1 MIFERCKSDVPAQVA
16 RKIAVDV
23 GLKVQ
28 ATRTPPEDDKDYREI
43 IAGMGGL
50 DTDEN
55 MESEPEEAEEDEEEP
70 EEAEEL
76 DEEQFEDGLR
86 PETFE
91 QSEEDNEEAEEEA
104 EEAHE
109 FDEEH
114 NPYLDSDDSKYRPRS
129 DGKEAAFSDS
139 SSSAAFSD

>member
-1 MIFERCKSDVPAQVA
+1 MIFERCKSSDVPAQVA

-23 GLKVQ
+23 GLKVE
-28 ATRTPPEDDKDYREI
+28 ATRTPIQEDDFMTDI
-43 IAGMGGL
+43 TAGMGGL

-55 MESEPEEAEEDEEEP
+55 MESDEEEP